1 MSTADLISPDLK
13 TVLRRMKLSPILDT
27 LSERLAL
34 ARQQKENGPPKLPA
48 VGAV

>member
-27 LSERLAL
+27 RETR
-34 ARQQKENGPPKLPA
+34 PP
-48 VGAV
+48 